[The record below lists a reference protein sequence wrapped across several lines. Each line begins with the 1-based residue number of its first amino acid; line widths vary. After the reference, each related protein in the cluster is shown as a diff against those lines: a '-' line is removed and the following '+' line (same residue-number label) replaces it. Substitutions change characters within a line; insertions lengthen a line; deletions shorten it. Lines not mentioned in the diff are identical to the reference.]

1 MHKLSLIR
9 IGISSRQ
16 WASLLLCAA
25 CARDGTPGEF
35 GMYETDAESPPQL
48 TWDTG
53 VPLSERQQADEA
65 CASMIKAFDSCT
77 PVAPATCTGGPGN
90 PHQVGYVAVMGIAEP
105 WIIESLDG
113 GAALQNAGK
122 RYVCYTGEQPSL
134 YQFACDGGVTFDPA
148 RCHEGTASLP
158 RVAGVYEVSSSGSLV
173 RRLGDGATSRGA
185 LVDVY
190 GRNCTR
196 FPEPIVAL
204 DEATAPFDRQPVVY
218 TASQLWVPRL
228 TLRATP

>member
-1 MHKLSLIR
+1 
-9 IGISSRQ
+9 
-16 WASLLLCAA
+16 
-25 CARDGTPGEF
+25 
-35 GMYETDAESPPQL
+35 MYETDAESPPQL

-173 RRLGDGATSRGA
+173 RRLGDGTVAECVLPESAIALIDVQSARRVATSRGA